1 MKKLTRIKLINWHL
15 FSYQD
20 IEIKDN
26 ILISGENGSGKSTLL
41 DALQYV
47 LIGERNGVKFNIAAN
62 ENAKRSLES
71 YIKGKIGLENKEF
84 VRNNDVI
91 THIALE
97 FYDETQK
104 EYTILGCVL
113 ELPYR
118 GLLKEKFYL
127 VSNINLKKDIFSFD
141 DQIRNI
147 KDMRD
152 YLRTFNKDFNFFDT
166 KKQYQNAVGK
176 YLQINISKYLK
187 ILPKALAFK
196 ALNLQK
202 FIFDFLLEENP
213 INISGL
219 KNNVRQLK
227 KIESQIEIEK
237 IKLKELAKIIEIH
250 KNLKKID
257 VQVKIYFL
265 TEKMVLV
272 KKNEKKLEN
281 TIKTKELINK
291 ELSEL
296 LLNKKKYNESIE
308 YLNDY
313 ILKLQTNKIQN
324 NLGSVLYSLQKD
336 LTKDQRF
343 VKESQ
348 EQIDIL
354 KKQLAEEIVILE
366 NLFALNPENFLKE
379 SIQKINSFL
388 QNSRQQKNF
397 ILKEDFAEISNYLSQ
412 KIINININ
420 QNILNKEMILLKEK
434 INKNNYELE
443 MINQNYVSKND
454 HFFKIN
460 NLLKEKLKNKYN
472 KNIFVY
478 PLCELIEIKD
488 ELWRN
493 AIEGFLG
500 VRKFNLII
508 DHRYFDSAL
517 KIYEKLQDD
526 LKIYDVGLVNIE
538 KIPDIPNNLDSLASH
553 ISSDNKDV
561 LKYVKILLSHI
572 KCELNIENLKNHKTA
587 ITPSGMIYSNY
598 TAKKLNPKIYK
609 IPYIGFNSFKIRKDI
624 ILNELNLQ
632 TEEFLNKQNYFREN
646 ENIISFIKKSKMS
659 SIVNW
664 DFSSFFQQ
672 QKEKEENIV
681 NIEEKITQL
690 QLNPDL
696 TKLEDN
702 IFETQEEKKIKTQ
715 KLEQILLQIAEYQN
729 KEKINIVQ
737 INNLEEELIFYKE
750 QLFEEEKKE
759 ILNIEAASVQI
770 HNYLNE
776 YPNNYEMISKSI
788 QENLKSIEKQKNILN
803 TDLIFA
809 MKTYI
814 DNYNLLNIEAKPESF
829 DFFAKEY
836 NLISSKNL
844 VKYEQEA
851 KELTIKTEIIFK
863 EEFINKLKKSIIES
877 QQQIQNLNQILKN
890 RPFGEDYYQII
901 TKPSEEPEYH
911 KYYSL
916 FIQENKLDI
925 QEHQLEQNDLL
936 DENNLSYKDIVLNEL
951 FQKIMSF
958 EQEYENISYQFLD
971 YRNYLNYDIKIY
983 DKDGNFSFFS
993 KIFREKSGGETQV
1006 PFYIIIAICF
1016 EQLLAENG
1024 ESKGCLVFFDEAFN
1038 NMDENRIDA
1047 MMSFFNSLKIQFFI
1061 AIPPQRIFNILPHV
1075 KTNLIVVKD
1084 KNYAIVENF
1093 IKEI

>member
-84 VRNNDVI
+84 LRNNDVI

-97 FYDETQK
+97 FYDEIQK

-127 VSNINLKKDIFSFD
+127 VPNINLKKDIFTFD
-141 DQIRNI
+141 NNQIRNI
-147 KDMRD
+147 KDMRE

-176 YLQINISKYLK
+176 YLQINIYKYLK

-213 INISGL
+213 ININGL

-281 TIKTKELINK
+281 AIKTKELINQ
-291 ELSEL
+291 ELSKL

-324 NLGSVLYSLQKD
+324 NLGSILYSLQKD
-336 LTKDQRF
+336 LANDRRV
-343 VKESQ
+343 VKEIQ
-348 EQIDIL
+348 EKIDIL
-354 KKQLAEEIVILE
+354 KKQLTEEIVILE
-366 NLFALNPENFLKE
+366 NLFALNQDNFLKE
-379 SIQKINSFL
+379 SIKKINSFL
-388 QNSRQQKNF
+388 QNSRQQKAF
-397 ILKEDFAEISNYLSQ
+397 ILKEDVVEISNYLSQ

-420 QNILNKEMILLKEK
+420 QNILNKEIILLKEK

-443 MINQNYVSKND
+443 MINQNFVSQND
-454 HFFKIN
+454 HFVKIN

-500 VRKFNLII
+500 SRKFNLII
-508 DHRYFDSAL
+508 DYRYFDSAL

-526 LKIYDVGLVNIE
+526 LKIYDVGLVNTE

-553 ISSDNKDV
+553 ISSDNKDA
-561 LKYVKILLSHI
+561 LKYAKILLSYI

-598 TAKKLNPKIYK
+598 SAKKLNPKIYK
-609 IPYIGFNSFKIRKDI
+609 IPYIGLNSFKIRKDI
-624 ILNELNLQ
+624 ILNELNSQ
-632 TEEFLNKQNYFREN
+632 TEELLKKQNYFRDN
-646 ENIISFIKKSKMS
+646 ENIISLIKKSKIS
-659 SIVNW
+659 SIVNL

-672 QKEKEENIV
+672 QKEKEENII

-690 QLNPDL
+690 QLNHDL

-702 IFETQEEKKIKTQ
+702 IFKSQEEKKIKTK
-715 KLEQILLQIAEYQN
+715 KLEQILSEIAEYQN

-737 INNLEEELIFYKE
+737 INNLEKELIFYKE

-759 ILNIEAASVQI
+759 IFNIEAASVQI

-803 TDLIFA
+803 TDLIFS

-814 DNYNLLNIEAKPESF
+814 DNYNLLNIESNIESF

-863 EEFINKLKKSIIES
+863 EEFINKLTKSIIEA

-890 RPFGEDYYQII
+890 RPFGEDYYQIVA
-901 TKPSEEPEYH
+901 KPSDDPEYQ
-911 KYYSL
+911 KYYSF
-916 FIQENKLDI
+916 FIQENKLD
-925 QEHQLEQNDLL
+925 QNNLFY
-936 DENNLSYKDIVLNEL
+936 ENNLSYKDIVLNEL

-1016 EQLLAENG
+1016 EQLLSETG

-1061 AIPPQRIFNILPHV
+1061 AIPPQRIPNILPYV

-1084 KNYAIVENF
+1084 KNYAIVESF
-1093 IKEI
+1093 TKEI

>member
-84 VRNNDVI
+84 LRNNDVI

-97 FYDETQK
+97 FYDEIQK

-127 VSNINLKKDIFSFD
+127 FPNINLKKDIFIFD
-141 DQIRNI
+141 NNQIRNI
-147 KDMRD
+147 KDMRE

-176 YLQINISKYLK
+176 YLQINIYKYLK

-213 INISGL
+213 INIKGL

-281 TIKTKELINK
+281 AIKTKELINQ
-291 ELSEL
+291 ELSKL

-324 NLGSVLYSLQKD
+324 NLGSIFYSLQKD
-336 LTKDQRF
+336 LANDRR
-343 VKESQ
+343 VVQ
-348 EQIDIL
+348 EIQEKIDIL

-366 NLFALNPENFLKE
+366 NLFSLNQDNFLKE

-388 QNSRQQKNF
+388 QNSRQQKTF
-397 ILKEDFAEISNYLSQ
+397 ILKEDVVEISNYLFQ

-420 QNILNKEMILLKEK
+420 QNILNKEIILLKEK

-443 MINQNYVSKND
+443 MINQNFVSQND
-454 HFFKIN
+454 HFVKIN

-500 VRKFNLII
+500 SRKFNLII
-508 DHRYFDSAL
+508 DYRYFDSAL

-526 LKIYDVGLVNIE
+526 LKIYDVGLVNTE
-538 KIPDIPNNLDSLASH
+538 KITDIPNNLDSLASH
-553 ISSDNKDV
+553 IFSDNKDA
-561 LKYVKILLSHI
+561 LKYAKILLSYI

-598 TAKKLNPKIYK
+598 SAKKLNPKIYK
-609 IPYIGFNSFKIRKDI
+609 IPYIGLNSFKIRKDI
-624 ILNELNLQ
+624 ILNELILQ
-632 TEEFLNKQNYFREN
+632 TEELLKKQNYFRDN
-646 ENIISFIKKSKMS
+646 ENIIFLIKKSKIS

-672 QKEKEENIV
+672 QKEKEENII

-690 QLNPDL
+690 QLNHDL

-702 IFETQEEKKIKTQ
+702 IFKSQEEKKIKTK
-715 KLEQILLQIAEYQN
+715 KLEQILLEIAEYQN
-729 KEKINIVQ
+729 KEKINILQ
-737 INNLEEELIFYKE
+737 INNLEKELIFYKE

-788 QENLKSIEKQKNILN
+788 QENLKSIEKQQNILN
-803 TDLIFA
+803 TDLIFS

-814 DNYNLLNIEAKPESF
+814 DNYNLLNIESNIESF
-829 DFFAKEY
+829 DFFVKEY

-863 EEFINKLKKSIIES
+863 EEFINKLTKSIIEA

-901 TKPSEEPEYH
+901 FKPSDEPEYQ
-911 KYYSL
+911 KYYSF
-916 FIQENKLDI
+916 FIQENKLD
-925 QEHQLEQNDLL
+925 QTNLFY
-936 DENNLSYKDIVLNEL
+936 ENNLSYKDIVLNEL

-1016 EQLLAENG
+1016 EQLLSETS
-1024 ESKGCLVFFDEAFN
+1024 EYKGCLVFFDEAFN

-1061 AIPPQRIFNILPHV
+1061 AIPPQRIANILPHV

-1084 KNYAIVENF
+1084 KNYAIVESF
-1093 IKEI
+1093 TKEI

>member
-84 VRNNDVI
+84 LRNNDVI

-97 FYDETQK
+97 FYDEIKK

-127 VSNINLKKDIFSFD
+127 VPNINLKKDIFTFD
-141 DQIRNI
+141 NNQIRNI
-147 KDMRD
+147 KDMRE
-152 YLRTFNKDFNFFDT
+152 YLRIFNKDFNFFDT

-176 YLQINISKYLK
+176 YLQINIYKYLK

-213 INISGL
+213 ININGL

-281 TIKTKELINK
+281 AIKTKELINQ
-291 ELSEL
+291 ELSKL

-324 NLGSVLYSLQKD
+324 NLGSILYSLQKD
-336 LTKDQRF
+336 LANDRRV
-343 VKESQ
+343 VKEIQ
-348 EQIDIL
+348 EKIDIS
-354 KKQLAEEIVILE
+354 KKKLAEEIVILE
-366 NLFALNPENFLKE
+366 NLFSLNQDNFLKE

-388 QNSRQQKNF
+388 QNSRKQKAF
-397 ILKEDFAEISNYLSQ
+397 ILKEDVVEISNYLSQ

-420 QNILNKEMILLKEK
+420 QNILNKEIIILKEK

-443 MINQNYVSKND
+443 MINQNFVSQND
-454 HFFKIN
+454 HFVKIN

-500 VRKFNLII
+500 SRKFNLII
-508 DHRYFDSAL
+508 DYRYFDSAL

-526 LKIYDVGLVNIE
+526 LKIYDVGLVNTE

-553 ISSDNKDV
+553 ISSDNKDA
-561 LKYVKILLSHI
+561 LKYAKILLSYI

-598 TAKKLNPKIYK
+598 SAKKLNPKIYK
-609 IPYIGFNSFKIRKDI
+609 IPYIGLNSFKIRKDI

-632 TEEFLNKQNYFREN
+632 TEELLKKQNYFRDN
-646 ENIISFIKKSKMS
+646 ENIISLIKKSKIS

-672 QKEKEENIV
+672 QKEKEENII

-690 QLNPDL
+690 QLNHDL

-702 IFETQEEKKIKTQ
+702 IFKSQEEKNIKTK
-715 KLEQILLQIAEYQN
+715 KLEQILLEIAEYQN

-737 INNLEEELIFYKE
+737 INNLEKELIFYKE

-803 TDLIFA
+803 TDLIFS

-814 DNYNLLNIEAKPESF
+814 DNYNLLNIESNIESF

-863 EEFINKLKKSIIES
+863 EEFINKLTKSIIEA

-901 TKPSEEPEYH
+901 VKPSDEPEYQ
-911 KYYSL
+911 KYYSF
-916 FIQENKLDI
+916 FIQENKLD
-925 QEHQLEQNDLL
+925 QTNLFY
-936 DENNLSYKDIVLNEL
+936 ENNLSYKDIVLNEL

-1016 EQLLAENG
+1016 EQLLSENG

-1047 MMSFFNSLKIQFFI
+1047 MISFFNSLKIQFFI
-1061 AIPPQRIFNILPHV
+1061 AIPPQRIANILPHV

-1084 KNYAIVENF
+1084 KNYAIVESF
-1093 IKEI
+1093 TKEI